1 MRRIYL
7 DNVERKGKFLNIYGD
22 TFFYLSKVLKMKK
35 GEEFLGFDGSG
46 KEYILKVNEIGKD
59 FLRGEIINSKEVFD
73 TECKVEIILCQ
84 SLPKF
89 KKMDIIVN
97 WATQLGVKKI
107 VPVISERVI
116 TRFEKEK
123 GKKKV
128 ERWRRVAIEASKVSG
143 RVFIPEIYPVTKF
156 EDALKMKSDFSII
169 FWEGEKRPLKD
180 ILNYI
185 PKKSPLTIKIFIGPE
200 GGYSEKEVEMA
211 KNNGFF
217 SASLGR
223 RILKVET
230 ASIISVGILLFHLG
244 DL

>member
-7 DNVERKGKFLNIYGD
+7 DNVEKKGKFLNIYGD
-22 TFFYLSKVLKMKK
+22 TFFYLCKVLKMKK
-35 GEEFLGFDGSG
+35 GQEFIGFDGSG
-46 KEYILKVNEIGKD
+46 KEYVVRISEIGKD
-59 FLRGEIINSKEVFD
+59 FLKGEITLSKEVFD
-73 TECKVEIILCQ
+73 TECKIEIILCQ

-89 KKMDIIVN
+89 KKMDVIVN

-116 TRFEKEK
+116 PHFGKERE
-123 GKKKV
+123 KKKV
-128 ERWRRVAIEASKVSG
+128 ERWKRISAEASKISG

-156 EDALKMKSDFSII
+156 EEALKIKSDFSII
-169 FWEGEKRPLKD
+169 FWEGEKKPLQE

-185 PKKSPLTIKIFIGPE
+185 PKKSPLTLKIFIGPE
-200 GGYSEKEVEMA
+200 GGYSEEEVEMA
-211 KNNGFF
+211 KNYGAFP
-217 SASLGR
+217 ASLGR

-230 ASIISVGILLFHLG
+230 ASIISIGILLFQLG